1 MDGSLSPIPESLQP
15 DREWTIGRVLL
26 ECVPAGTS
34 SAAFDPLSTMA
45 LSETD
50 IQRQQEIKQAEELLF
65 SGRQEL
71 GFAKGLFLGDFVA
84 DWAMP
89 YPRLSDQQQA
99 AVDNAV
105 LELRQF
111 LDQHLD
117 SDAIDRD
124 ADIPREVIDG
134 LGRVGVL
141 GMTAPKEVG
150 GRGFSQMQYCKVL
163 EEIGA
168 RDASTA
174 VFTNA
179 HHSIGI
185 RALLL
190 FGTKEQQEKWLPRL
204 MNGEQLAAFAL
215 TEREAGSDAANVQ
228 MKATPAED
236 GAAYILSGEKRYITN
251 ASIAHVLTVM
261 ARTPIPGKDKDAITA
276 FLVTPDM
283 PGFEML
289 EPRMAK
295 LGIRGT
301 ATGRFRL
308 NNVRVP
314 KENILGP
321 LGKGLR
327 VALTVLDFGRTTFGA
342 CCTGG
347 AKTCLRLAI
356 EHANSRKQFNK
367 TLGNFDLV
375 KKKIA
380 RMAAD
385 VYAMEAMTQVTA
397 SLIDRGLE
405 DYMVETAMLKVFTT
419 ERLWDAVNDCFQIH
433 GGSAYFDDSPL
444 GRMLRDARINQIGEG
459 SNEVLTS
466 FIALVGMRGPGMEF
480 KEIYDTMLKP
490 SRGLSKAWDA
500 GLKRLSAAVKVP
512 EVPVKNDQLRSYAS
526 QLGRLVWR
534 FNLAVDKA
542 LIAYREPVMEMQ
554 LIQERIAVAAME
566 LFATTCVLSRWDSE
580 LSATSRNG
588 KEGIDHASADL
599 FVRRSLRHI
608 RDSLRSLGDNDD
620 RALLKTADAV
630 LATRQADAH

>member
-1 MDGSLSPIPESLQP
+1 
-15 DREWTIGRVLL
+15 
-26 ECVPAGTS
+26 
-34 SAAFDPLSTMA
+34 MA
-45 LSETD
+45 LTQTE

-65 SGRQEL
+65 TGKQEL
-71 GFAKGLFLGDFVA
+71 GFAKGLFLGDFIA

-89 YPRLSDQQQA
+89 YPRLSDAQEAQ
-99 AVDNAV
+99 
-105 LELRQF
+105 LEGALTEVRAF
-111 LDQHLD
+111 LDEHLD
-117 SDAIDRD
+117 PDAIDRN

-141 GMTAPKEVG
+141 GMTAPTEVG
-150 GRGFSQMQYCKVL
+150 GRGFTQMMYCKVL

-168 RDASTA
+168 RCASTA

-190 FGTKEQQEKWLPRL
+190 FGTKEQKEKWLPKL

-215 TEREAGSDAANVQ
+215 TEAQAGSDAANVQ
-228 MKATPAED
+228 TTATPSDD
-236 GAAYILSGEKRYITN
+236 GSHYVLNGEKRYITN
-251 ASIAHVLTVM
+251 ASIAQVLTVM
-261 ARTPIPGKDKDAITA
+261 ARTPVPGKPGKDAITA

-283 PGFEML
+283 EGFEML
-289 EPRMAK
+289 EPRMPK
-295 LGIRGT
+295 LGICGT
-301 ATGRFRL
+301 ATGRFSL
-308 NNVRVP
+308 TNVKVP
-314 KENILGP
+314 KENVLGR

-342 CCTGG
+342 CCTGA
-347 AKTCLRLAI
+347 AKTSLKLAVA
-356 EHANSRKQFNK
+356 HANSRKQFQK
-367 TLGNFDLV
+367 TLGDFDLV

-397 SLIDRGLE
+397 SLIDRGFE
-405 DYMVETAMLKVFTT
+405 DFMLETAMLKVFTT

-433 GGSAYFDDSPL
+433 GGAAYFDDSPL

-480 KEIYDTMLKP
+480 KEVLDTVMKP
-490 SRGLSKAWDA
+490 WRADRGKAWGA
-500 GLKRLSAAVKVP
+500 GLKRLSAAVKIP
-512 EVPVKNDQLRSYAS
+512 DVPVRSQKLRSYAN

-534 FNLAVDKA
+534 FNFAVNKA
-542 LIAYREPVMEMQ
+542 LITYREPVMDMQ

-580 LSATSRNG
+580 LTRAGRNG
-588 KEGIDHASADL
+588 HSVTTEHVAADL
-599 FVRRSLRHI
+599 FVRRSLRKI
-608 RDSLRSLGDNDD
+608 KEALRDLGDNDD
-620 RALLKTADAV
+620 RALLATANAV
-630 LATRQADAH
+630 LGQRSSVGSRNGN